1 VGGGMYHELARELRK
16 NMTDTERLLWSKL
29 RGKQFGGFKFRKQA
43 PIGSFIVDFVCFDRK
58 VVVELDGGQHAVSVE
73 DDKKRSEWLKSQGF
87 RVLRFWNHE
96 FIEDSDMVM
105 EAIWLALQR
114 PPTLALPHEGGG
126 NLGGGA
132 PRERPVT
139 LGLHSHDSTSS
150 GDHASGHDSTSP
162 NRSRSTKT
170 NSTKDPIE

>member
-1 VGGGMYHELARELRK
+1 MYHELARELRK

-29 RGKQFGGFKFRKQA
+29 RGKQFGGFKFRKQS
-43 PIGSFIVDFVCFDRK
+43 PIGQFIVDFVCFDRK
-58 VVVELDGGQHAVSVE
+58 VVIELDGGQHAISVE

-87 RVLRFWNHE
+87 QVIRFWNHE

-126 NLGGGA
+126 NFKGGSYVESPGSGEL
-132 PRERPVT
+132 PSRGPK
-139 LGLHSHDSTSS
+139 DSGQIPS
-150 GDHASGHDSTSP
+150 GP
-162 NRSRSTKT
+162 TKT

>member
-43 PIGSFIVDFVCFDRK
+43 PIGKFIVDFGCFDRK

-73 DDKKRSEWLKSQGF
+73 DDKKRSEWLKSQEF
-87 RVLRFWNHE
+87 QVLRFWNHE

-114 PPTLALPHEGGG
+114 PPTLTRHHVLTPSPLVGEG
-126 NLGGGA
+126 
-132 PRERPVT
+132 
-139 LGLHSHDSTSS
+139 
-150 GDHASGHDSTSP
+150 
-162 NRSRSTKT
+162 
-170 NSTKDPIE
+170 

>member
-29 RGKQFGGFKFRKQA
+29 RGKQFGGFTFRKQA
-43 PIGSFIVDFVCFDRK
+43 PIGDFIVDFVCFDRK
-58 VVVELDGGQHAVSVE
+58 VVIELDGGQHAISVE
-73 DDKKRSEWLKSQGF
+73 EDKKRSEWLISQGF
-87 RVLRFWNHE
+87 RMLRFWNHE

-126 NLGGGA
+126 NYLMLSKSQLRPIQRHRIYGLG
-132 PRERPVT
+132 
-139 LGLHSHDSTSS
+139 
-150 GDHASGHDSTSP
+150 
-162 NRSRSTKT
+162 
-170 NSTKDPIE
+170 